1 MGVFIQWINMINI
14 CIGQECCDIVTVLTR
29 ITLPQFTKNCYYSR
43 NAIGNMWL
51 HIYTYNS
58 VHSFNKHT
66 LSTYSLLDTVL
77 SSGSIIMNKIRKVV
91 FRKCFQ
97 SNNIW
102 EESLKNIIR
111 RVKELNIDK
120 RKYNLFLTELLKV
133 VFFKV
138 EFLHTSLSSLILK
151 HYIILNE
158 ILLCWHFVYCHIY

>member
-1 MGVFIQWINMINI
+1 MAPHIH
-14 CIGQECCDIVTVLTR
+14 L
-29 ITLPQFTKNCYYSR
+29 QFS
-43 NAIGNMWL
+43 
-51 HIYTYNS
+51 
-58 VHSFNKHT
+58 HSFNKHT

-133 VFFKV
+133 VFWQIQSGIPTYLTFFFNFETLYNFKWDSIMLA
-138 EFLHTSLSSLILK
+138 FRILPYILK
-151 HYIILNE
+151 YNLGWIISYTLSIPGTPLNTE
-158 ILLCWHFVYCHIY
+158 ST